1 MKEIVCRH
9 VNKEGNQYLHSYSNN
24 SLDGI
29 FEKSVVY
36 VLDLNATKILFEIQ
50 QIMLLDYE
58 LSLWNRKHVV
68 FFTLPNHL

>member
-1 MKEIVCRH
+1 MLIMKVTSIYTVTATIPLMAFLKR
-9 VNKEGNQYLHSYSNN
+9 
-24 SLDGI
+24 
-29 FEKSVVY
+29 VY